1 MLSASGAHGP
11 NSGTSG
17 GEYARWLAVQ
27 DGLACE
33 KARKASVKARVN
45 ALQKSVD
52 DNELEFV
59 ELNMLGREELK
70 FVQHKSPPGI
80 HSVTDAVAGAVSS
93 TAAAIQNTWGA
104 VCSLV
109 VPRSPS
115 PPPQQQKPQQKKGL
129 GALSSV
135 VDEEA
140 PAHERVC
147 SPRRTE
153 QRQLREARLKQWVS
167 EQEHARPCPV
177 EVWTRGC

>member
-52 DNELEFV
+52 GNELEFV

-70 FVQHKSPPGI
+70 FVQQKSPPGI
-80 HSVTDAVAGAVSS
+80 HSVL
-93 TAAAIQNTWGA
+93 
-104 VCSLV
+104 SLI
-109 VPRSPS
+109 
-115 PPPQQQKPQQKKGL
+115 
-129 GALSSV
+129 
-135 VDEEA
+135 
-140 PAHERVC
+140 HI
-147 SPRRTE
+147 
-153 QRQLREARLKQWVS
+153 
-167 EQEHARPCPV
+167 
-177 EVWTRGC
+177 